1 MTTADLLVVE
11 DDPADLELTL
21 GALKELHLANP
32 IEVARDGVEALE
44 YMFPKGAPPRRP
56 KAILLDLK
64 LPRVSGLEVLA
75 RLKADPATR
84 EIPVI
89 IMTSSREAPDL
100 ERAYELGV
108 NSYLVKPVEFAGFV
122 DVIRRAGMYW
132 MFLNET
138 PR

>member
-1 MTTADLLVVE
+1 MSTADLLVVE

-21 GALKELHLANP
+21 GALRELHLANP
-32 IEVARDGVEALE
+32 VEVARDGVEALD
-44 YMFPKGAPPRRP
+44 YLYPKEGAPRRP
-56 KAILLDLK
+56 RAILLDLK
-64 LPRVSGLEVLA
+64 LPRLDGLEVLA
-75 RLKADPATR
+75 RLKSRPETR
-84 EIPVI
+84 DIPVI

-108 NSYLVKPVEFAGFV
+108 NSYLVKPLEFAAFV